1 MHSAQALR
9 KLQSVVS
16 PMPRQGSTVLR
27 RGVKT
32 QALEM
37 VALAAVAGTGA
48 LAALALS
55 WIDVKRKTGIPELFM
70 AETPFNK
77 AVINSCPT
85 LTSTY
90 HPSLFLTNGHVET
103 IVAAKSRSK
112 PPVDYQ
118 RECLLR
124 PDGGC
129 VSLDWEHLDAQ
140 HHALPDDAPVLILLP
155 GLTGGSGDSYVRH
168 AVLQARESGI
178 RAVVFNSRGTADSPV
193 TSTQFYS
200 ASFTGDMRCAGGRA
214 AQMLQIIFEWDG
226 SARTIHHEN
235 HCPPCRQGRDSCRAL
250 AEASIM
256 CLASQ
261 HLLSCQTAAVA
272 HRLQHSCSDRS
283 CCSSC
288 TR

>member
-1 MHSAQALR
+1 MQSAHALR

-16 PMPRQGSTVLR
+16 PMPRQGSSILR

-32 QALEM
+32 QALVEM
-37 VALAAVAGTGA
+37 AALAAVAGTGA
-48 LAALALS
+48 LAALAISFFDL
-55 WIDVKRKTGIPELFM
+55 KRKTGIPELLM

-77 AVINSCPT
+77 AIIDSCPT

-103 IVAAKSRSK
+103 IIAAKTRSK
-112 PPVDYQ
+112 PPVEYQ

-129 VSLDWEHLDAQ
+129 VSLDWEHLDSQ

-168 AVLQARESGI
+168 AVLQAREAGI

-200 ASFTGDMRCAGGRA
+200 ASFTGDMRCAA
-214 AQMLQIIFEWDG
+214 G
-226 SARTIHHEN
+226 SA
-235 HCPPCRQGRDSCRAL
+235 
-250 AEASIM
+250 
-256 CLASQ
+256 
-261 HLLSCQTAAVA
+261 AAVHMPTLA
-272 HRLQHSCSDRS
+272 ISTMPPGPTSNQNPPAACMCASVCHAGQYVWQSQASH
-283 CCSSC
+283 
-288 TR
+288 